1 MYDYMKA
8 LHARFCREPELQKA
22 REELEQAYR
31 EIKAR
36 LGQQDQ
42 ETLLQ
47 LADLE
52 NELREETSL
61 TSFIAGF
68 QLGMGIAGEI
78 EPYCFEDEE
87 EKRATERAKAEVS
100 PGQKLIRYS
109 KKKGCRW
116 QPFLNFLITVA
127 VSPGYF
133 FFCGML
139 CRCKGGGCHGKETG
153 QRRRQHQKK
162 KRWPMGGPVH
172 CRARSGDRQ
181 GHLQKR
187 LGPDPGRGKEPS

>member
-8 LHARFCREPELQKA
+8 LHARFCKEPELQKVRA
-22 REELEQAYR
+22 EMERTYR

-52 NELREETSL
+52 NELREEASL

-68 QLGMGIAGEI
+68 RLGMGSAGEL

-87 EKRATERAKAEVS
+87 EKQVIERAKAEHPHV
-100 PGQKLIRYS
+100 K
-109 KKKGCRW
+109 
-116 QPFLNFLITVA
+116 N
-127 VSPGYF
+127 
-133 FFCGML
+133 
-139 CRCKGGGCHGKETG
+139 
-153 QRRRQHQKK
+153 
-162 KRWPMGGPVH
+162 
-172 CRARSGDRQ
+172 
-181 GHLQKR
+181 
-187 LGPDPGRGKEPS
+187 

>member
-8 LHARFCREPELQKA
+8 LHARFCREPELQKVRA
-22 REELEQAYR
+22 ELDQAYR

-68 QLGMGIAGEI
+68 QSGYGDRRGDGTVLLRGRGRNAGHREG
-78 EPYCFEDEE
+78 EN
-87 EKRATERAKAEVS
+87 EVS
-100 PGQKLIRYS
+100 PRQRLICYT
-109 KKKGCRW
+109 KKKSCRR
-116 QPFLNFLITVA
+116 QLFLNFLITVA
-127 VSPGYF
+127 FPSGYF
-133 FFCGML
+133 FFLWYCV
-139 CRCKGGGCHGKETG
+139 CR
-153 QRRRQHQKK
+153 
-162 KRWPMGGPVH
+162 
-172 CRARSGDRQ
+172 
-181 GHLQKR
+181 
-187 LGPDPGRGKEPS
+187 

>member
-52 NELREETSL
+52 NEMREETSL

-68 QLGMGIAGEI
+68 QLGMGIAGEL
-78 EPYCFEDEE
+78 EPYCFEDEDE
-87 EKRATERAKAEVS
+87 RRATERAK
-100 PGQKLIRYS
+100 
-109 KKKGCRW
+109 
-116 QPFLNFLITVA
+116 
-127 VSPGYF
+127 
-133 FFCGML
+133 M
-139 CRCKGGGCHGKETG
+139 RCPQVEI
-153 QRRRQHQKK
+153 
-162 KRWPMGGPVH
+162 
-172 CRARSGDRQ
+172 
-181 GHLQKR
+181 
-187 LGPDPGRGKEPS
+187 

>member
-1 MYDYMKA
+1 MYDYMRA

-61 TSFIAGF
+61 TSFVAGF
-68 QLGMGIAGEI
+68 QLGLGIAREL
-78 EPYCFEDEE
+78 EPYSFEDEE
-87 EKRATERAKAEVS
+87 ENRATERVK
-100 PGQKLIRYS
+100 IRYS
-109 KKKGCRW
+109 HIK
-116 QPFLNFLITVA
+116 N
-127 VSPGYF
+127 
-133 FFCGML
+133 
-139 CRCKGGGCHGKETG
+139 
-153 QRRRQHQKK
+153 
-162 KRWPMGGPVH
+162 
-172 CRARSGDRQ
+172 
-181 GHLQKR
+181 
-187 LGPDPGRGKEPS
+187 

>member
-22 REELEQAYR
+22 REELDQAYK

-36 LGQQDQ
+36 LGQQDR

-68 QLGMGIAGEI
+68 RLGMGIAGEM
-78 EPYCFEDEE
+78 EPYSFEDED
-87 EKRATERAKAEVS
+87 ERWAVERFKANH
-100 PGQKLIRYS
+100 PRP
-109 KKKGCRW
+109 KK
-116 QPFLNFLITVA
+116 
-127 VSPGYF
+127 
-133 FFCGML
+133 
-139 CRCKGGGCHGKETG
+139 
-153 QRRRQHQKK
+153 
-162 KRWPMGGPVH
+162 
-172 CRARSGDRQ
+172 
-181 GHLQKR
+181 
-187 LGPDPGRGKEPS
+187 

>member
-1 MYDYMKA
+1 MHDYMKA

-68 QLGMGIAGEI
+68 RLGMGIAGEL
-78 EPYCFEDEE
+78 EPYCFEDEDE
-87 EKRATERAKAEVS
+87 RWATERAK
-100 PGQKLIRYS
+100 
-109 KKKGCRW
+109 
-116 QPFLNFLITVA
+116 
-127 VSPGYF
+127 
-133 FFCGML
+133 M
-139 CRCKGGGCHGKETG
+139 RCPQVKI
-153 QRRRQHQKK
+153 
-162 KRWPMGGPVH
+162 
-172 CRARSGDRQ
+172 
-181 GHLQKR
+181 
-187 LGPDPGRGKEPS
+187 

>member
-1 MYDYMKA
+1 MYDYMRA

-52 NELREETSL
+52 NELREEVSL

-68 QLGMGIAGEI
+68 RLGMGIAGEL
-78 EPYCFEDEE
+78 EPYCFEDEDE
-87 EKRATERAKAEVS
+87 RWATERAK
-100 PGQKLIRYS
+100 
-109 KKKGCRW
+109 
-116 QPFLNFLITVA
+116 
-127 VSPGYF
+127 
-133 FFCGML
+133 M
-139 CRCKGGGCHGKETG
+139 RCPQVKI
-153 QRRRQHQKK
+153 
-162 KRWPMGGPVH
+162 
-172 CRARSGDRQ
+172 
-181 GHLQKR
+181 
-187 LGPDPGRGKEPS
+187 

>member
-8 LHARFCREPELQKA
+8 LHARFCREPELQKVRA
-22 REELEQAYR
+22 ELDRSYR

-68 QLGMGIAGEI
+68 QLGMGIAREL
-78 EPYCFEDEE
+78 EPYSFEDEE
-87 EKRATERAKAEVS
+87 EKQAIERVKA
-100 PGQKLIRYS
+100 R
-109 KKKGCRW
+109 
-116 QPFLNFLITVA
+116 
-127 VSPGYF
+127 
-133 FFCGML
+133 
-139 CRCKGGGCHGKETG
+139 
-153 QRRRQHQKK
+153 
-162 KRWPMGGPVH
+162 
-172 CRARSGDRQ
+172 
-181 GHLQKR
+181 HLHVKN
-187 LGPDPGRGKEPS
+187 